1 MPAPQIEAPQTP
13 TVSESAGDTEKSSPL
28 TAVGSEQTK
37 SRGQPRLHSTATEKR
52 EMFILSA
59 SSEPQ
64 DHHTR
69 PTKRQKRDADLEHDR
84 LDMVQPAPET
94 RRWSTALPPATNQPP
109 NLEVTDTLDLA
120 AADRTMDPY
129 PISPLTMEY
138 LDLYFAYIN
147 QATYTMLPKA
157 PFLKWVRHC
166 HEKTLDDKMILYTL
180 MGMGCRFSARK
191 ESVAH
196 GKRFLQIARDAEQ
209 NSFGKFT
216 LQLVQARLLLALL
229 NFSLGNPSEAWD
241 YCGTAVR
248 AACALNYNSE
258 EGVTSQSQLLDLEY
272 GLNGRTL
279 AECRRRT
286 FWSAYVMDVSILP
299 FGFGHLSPADFA
311 IAIQR
316 LLLRP
321 SIDLTD

>member
-1 MPAPQIEAPQTP
+1 MLRP
-13 TVSESAGDTEKSSPL
+13 SAMQK
-28 TAVGSEQTK
+28 
-37 SRGQPRLHSTATEKR
+37 H
-52 EMFILSA
+52 EMLMLSA

-64 DHHTR
+64 DHHGR
-69 PTKRQKRDADLEHDR
+69 PIKRQKRDVDLEHDR
-84 LDMVQPAPET
+84 LDMIQPTPET
-94 RRWSTALPPATNQPP
+94 RRWSNALPPTTNQPP
-109 NLEVTDTLDLA
+109 IFELTDASDLA

-138 LDLYFAYIN
+138 LDLYFAHIN
-147 QATYTMLPKA
+147 QAIYTMLPKA
-157 PFLKWVRHC
+157 PFLKWVRGC

-216 LQLVQARLLLALL
+216 LQLVQVRLLLALL
-229 NFSLGNPSEAWD
+229 NFSLGNFSDAWD
-241 YCGTAVR
+241 HCGTAVR
-248 AACALNYNSE
+248 AACGLKYNSE
-258 EGVTSQSQLLDLEY
+258 QGVTSQSQLLDLEY

-286 FWSAYVMDVSILP
+286 FWSAYVMDVSTLS
-299 FGFGHLSPADFA
+299 FGFGRPSPADFA

-321 SIDLTD
+321 SIDLAD

>member
-1 MPAPQIEAPQTP
+1 VPAPHIEAPQTP
-13 TVSESAGDTEKSSPL
+13 AVSESAGDTEKSSPI
-28 TAVGSEQTK
+28 TDVGSEQTK
-37 SRGQPRLHSTATEKR
+37 SRGQPMLHSSATEKH
-52 EMFILSA
+52 ETFILSA

-64 DHHTR
+64 DHNTR
-69 PTKRQKRDADLEHDR
+69 PIKRQKRDVELEHDR
-84 LDMVQPAPET
+84 LGMIQPARET
-94 RRWSTALPPATNQPP
+94 RRWSNALPPAINQPP
-109 NLEVTDTLDLA
+109 SLDVTDALDLA
-120 AADRTMDPY
+120 PADGTMGPY
-129 PISPLTMEY
+129 PISLLTMEY

-147 QATYTMLPKA
+147 QETYAMLPKA
-157 PFLKWVRHC
+157 PFLKWVRDC
-166 HEKTLDDKMILYTL
+166 PEKTLDDKMILYTL

-209 NSFGKFT
+209 NSFGRFT

-229 NFSLGNPSEAWD
+229 NFSLGNSSEAWD

-248 AACALNYNSE
+248 AACALKYNSE
-258 EGVTSQSQLLDLEY
+258 EGITSQSQLLDLEY

-286 FWSAYVMDVSILP
+286 FWSAYVMDVSVLP
-299 FGFGHLSPADFA
+299 FGFDHLSPADFT
-311 IAIQR
+311 IAVQR
-316 LLLRP
+316 LVLRP